1 MASPSPRQL
10 PRERL
15 IVALGSL
22 DTPIEY
28 VFTNSRRR
36 AAKVLKVDIA
46 MSRLD
51 PVATVRMDQMVQS
64 ECCPSRRE
72 IRVVDA
78 GSPGRHGE
86 RHGRRHIRPATVFLS
101 VGGLVTLVT
110 MGLCIS
116 NNVTTLQA
124 IALALAAT
132 VTTLGGWIGLLIPDA
147 LAAWRRGFKQGCL
160 VALEYQ
166 ASGPP
171 DNVPP
176 SPNGSTVTDLLAR
189 SGPRHGRRTRAPE
202 SY

>member
-1 MASPSPRQL
+1 MGRP
-10 PRERL
+10 
-15 IVALGSL
+15 
-22 DTPIEY
+22 
-28 VFTNSRRR
+28 
-36 AAKVLKVDIA
+36 
-46 MSRLD
+46 D

-72 IRVVDA
+72 IPIVDA

-101 VGGLVTLVT
+101 VGGLLTLAT

-116 NNVTTLQA
+116 NRVSTLEA

-147 LAAWRRGFKQGCL
+147 LAAWRRGFRQGCM

-166 ASGPP
+166 ASDPP

-176 SPNGSTVTDLLAR
+176 SSSDSTVTDLLAR
-189 SGPRHGRRTRAPE
+189 SGPRHGRRTRPRE
-202 SY
+202 SS